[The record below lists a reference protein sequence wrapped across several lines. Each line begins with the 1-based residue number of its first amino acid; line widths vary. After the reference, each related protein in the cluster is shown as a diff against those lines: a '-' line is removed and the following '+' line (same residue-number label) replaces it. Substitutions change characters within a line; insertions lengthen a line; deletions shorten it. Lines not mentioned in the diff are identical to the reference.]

1 VDSSTAALLAMDFMS
16 TSCTQTGRPSCT
28 ASLPSVNALLK
39 KAHDAKMTVIYTKVG
54 AGTIVPEVTA
64 PQASDITINSTGP
77 DKFLGTSLEDQL
89 KQKKATTLVLTGT
102 AANGA
107 VLFTGS
113 QATLRGFTVV
123 VATDGISSATP
134 FNTFLAS
141 YQLLQFPA
149 NPDNKPLAE
158 KAVTLSRSDLITF
171 K

>member
-1 VDSSTAALLAMDFMS
+1 
-16 TSCTQTGRPSCT
+16 
-28 ASLPSVNALLK
+28 
-39 KAHDAKMTVIYTKVG
+39 MTVIYTKVG

-77 DKFLGTSLEDQL
+77 DKFLGTTLEDQL